1 MNALTI
7 LSEDVF
13 IKEFTKKFLNTFYG
27 SLLGFDVDTIVE
39 RSKTNI
45 INRMQE
51 LKPYTIT
58 NPELVDYI
66 VNNGTYIEY
75 MMGDWDIVTKF
86 SDSKQWD
93 IIIHEM
99 EYVISNL
106 FSDAIKTIYVCEFN
120 DTNEIDIN
128 NDLNLILLQW
138 VRQKDFDFYFY

>member
-1 MNALTI
+1 MDVITI
-7 LSEDVF
+7 LSEDIF

-27 SLLGFDVDTIVE
+27 SLIGFDVDKIAE
-39 RSKTNI
+39 KSKNKITQ
-45 INRMQE
+45 RLQE
-51 LKPYTIT
+51 LKPYIIT

-66 VNNGTYIEY
+66 VNNGTYIDY

-86 SDSKQWD
+86 SDSKQWN
-93 IIIHEM
+93 IIVNEM
-99 EYVISNL
+99 EYVITNL

-120 DTNEIDIN
+120 DTYEMNIN